1 LEEAVSLH
9 THTTGV
15 QAQSLSRTDFEEL
28 YAKYLPKIYN
38 YVCYRVG
45 DRRAAEDLTAEIFER
60 ALTHLHTYQ
69 ADKGA
74 FSTWLFQIAHNR
86 VANYWRSKKRAP
98 MLCSLEAIPT
108 LVRREKSPEQ
118 QLIQDEQVQRL
129 YNHLH
134 QLPDRQRDIIALKFG
149 ADLSN
154 KEIARMMRIK
164 ANYVGVLLYR
174 AVQKLRQALEE
185 EERENEK

>member
-1 LEEAVSLH
+1 MEEAVSLP
-9 THTTGV
+9 TQTTRV

-28 YAKYLPKIYN
+28 YAEYLPKIYN

-60 ALTHLHTYQ
+60 ALTHLHTYR

-86 VANYWRSKKRAP
+86 VANYWRSKKREP
-98 MLCSLEAIPT
+98 MLCSLDALPT
-108 LVRREKSPEQ
+108 LVRRETSPEQ
-118 QLIQDEQVQRL
+118 RLIRDQQVQRL

-134 QLPDRQRDIIALKFG
+134 ELPDRQRDVVALKFG

-154 KEIARMMRIK
+154 KEIARMMKIK

-185 EERENEK
+185 EEQENER